1 MFLNYRDASR
11 QDNKDSMQFFVR
23 TYANGKKDWSPKFL
37 GMNGDARTIAK
48 TLDLL
53 EKKEAS
59 VDYAFEVFDIPMD
72 LDLYIRLAASQCNP
86 EFSKKLYKINWRRVA
101 VRARF
106 SRAAK

>member
-59 VDYAFEVFDIPMD
+59 VDYAFEVFDIPVND
-72 LDLYIRLAASQCNP
+72 CQLKQ
-86 EFSKKLYKINWRRVA
+86 A
-101 VRARF
+101 VPCRNFYGLKRNIYLGGCRNLRPVGGSA
-106 SRAAK
+106 